1 NAIKAPPLI
10 KSKIKHDLKNFVEH
24 YDTILENVNHISREH
39 DYPIVVAHL
48 ESARREI
55 SQSPTRKGTI
65 QLNEFLETELS
76 QEPQVGF
83 IIGVGA
89 NDLTGMLL
97 PIATSLT
104 GRVENAPII
113 VTGAVATPSAETAQ
127 MDMAVKMTNQSAQE
141 ALTMVKNYIQGLC
154 PDISIPWLFGDFLQR
169 YSIHHQLLSASY
181 NVGGPSAGYALAL
194 NTLSVLLQIPLCND
208 FGITG
213 APWTKGVRKD
223 EIGGSVIIGGHR
235 KKTEKVLLYL
245 RRMYMPL
252 LNYQDLEPE
261 FLIGYWQRDK
271 DIIAVTHFAD
281 LMSEI
286 LFLDKAHNEMREDLI
301 KKRIKYKTE
310 KYYDS
315 QNTPDLKE
323 DIIQAK
329 KIMRKRAED
338 EILKRVNAIRFYLQD
353 PGREKYISHEKIFQT
368 YIKAN

>member
-1 NAIKAPPLI
+1 
-10 KSKIKHDLKNFVEH
+10 
-24 YDTILENVNHISREH
+24 
-39 DYPIVVAHL
+39 
-48 ESARREI
+48 
-55 SQSPTRKGTI
+55 
-65 QLNEFLETELS
+65 
-76 QEPQVGF
+76 
-83 IIGVGA
+83 
-89 NDLTGMLL
+89 M
-97 PIATSLT
+97 
-104 GRVENAPII
+104 
-113 VTGAVATPSAETAQ
+113 
-127 MDMAVKMTNQSAQE
+127 
-141 ALTMVKNYIQGLC
+141 
-154 PDISIPWLFGDFLQR
+154 PW
-169 YSIHHQLLSASY
+169 
-181 NVGGPSAGYALAL
+181 PL
-194 NTLSVLLQIPLCND
+194 NTMSALLQIPLCND

-281 LMSEI
+281 LMSEV

-301 KKRIKYKTE
+301 EKRITYKMK

-315 QNTPDLKE
+315 EKPSNLKE

-338 EILKRVNAIRFYLQD
+338 EILKRVNAIGFYLQD

-368 YIKAN
+368 YIETN